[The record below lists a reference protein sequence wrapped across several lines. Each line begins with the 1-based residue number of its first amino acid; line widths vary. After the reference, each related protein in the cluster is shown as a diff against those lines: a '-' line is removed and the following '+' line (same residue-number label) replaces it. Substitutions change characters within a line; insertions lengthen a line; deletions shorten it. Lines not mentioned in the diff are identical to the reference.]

1 MGNVSIHAGHAPCRG
16 CGKAAP
22 RMPVQR
28 MAAGRAFD
36 TADGEAAE
44 ARESVPAPVPGFGH
58 DFANV
63 AVSHGGGDEDG

>member
-28 MAAGRAFD
+28 MATGRAFD
-36 TADGEAAE
+36 AAGGEAAE
-44 ARESVPAPVPGFGH
+44 SVPAPGFGH
-58 DFANV
+58 DFAKV
-63 AVSHGGGDEDG
+63 AVSRGEPDEEG

>member
-36 TADGEAAE
+36 AADGDAAE
-44 ARESVPAPVPGFGH
+44 AQESVPAPGFGH
-58 DFANV
+58 DFAKV
-63 AVSHGGGDEDG
+63 AVSHGETDEDG

>member
-1 MGNVSIHAGHAPCRG
+1 MGTISIHAGHAPCRG

-28 MAAGRAFD
+28 MASARAFD
-36 TADGEAAE
+36 AADGEGAE
-44 ARESVPAPVPGFGH
+44 AKEAVPVPGFGH
-58 DFANV
+58 DFAKV